1 MRRCRLATCRKEI
14 PKAKESDFYQKAGF
28 CGNDC
33 MADHG
38 IARGRAQIERK
49 KAAVAR
55 QERAQTK
62 EARERIKTVAKW
74 RAEAQ
79 KACNDYIRARDAG
92 KLCCSCD
99 KPDDGSHQRHA
110 SHYRSVKACSSL
122 RYDERNIFASCAQ
135 CNAHMSGNL
144 LEYRIRLVRRYGH
157 ELVDWLESQNGV
169 TRYTIEDLKRIKQ
182 EYKDKL
188 KALRASED
196 VTHIR

>member
-1 MRRCRLATCRKEI
+1 VANSKRKCGGCGEYFRPAPNQTFPGTVAWCCPEHGLI
-14 PKAKESDFYQKAGF
+14 VAQKRVPAVK
-28 CGNDC
+28 
-33 MADHG
+33 
-38 IARGRAQIERK
+38 RK
-49 KAAVAR
+49 QER

-79 KACNDYIRARDAG
+79 KACNDYIRERDRG

-122 RYDERNIFASCAQ
+122 RYDERNIYASCAQ
-135 CNAHMSGNL
+135 CKAHMSGNL
-144 LEYRIRLVRRYGH
+144 LEYRIRLVRRYGQ
-157 ELVDWLESQNGV
+157 ERVDWLESQNGV
-169 TRYTIEDLKRIKQ
+169 TRYTIEDLRRIKQ

-188 KALRASED
+188 KELRQSE
-196 VTHIR
+196 